1 MDSDLHNIE
10 RFIGKSGYSYK
21 RGSFE
26 SERSRLSNR
35 IDYIDGL
42 SDDDK
47 QEFLAKENAFEIKKQ
62 EEWREKEVERIKHK
76 YERLISKTRSEERRA
91 TYASRQ
97 EEEIQRVMADTS
109 GRIEYFES
117 RTLDGLFSDIN
128 ERRGLLSRRIEKR
141 KSLAEKA
148 IELHFKLGNGHE
160 EWDDDLEEYVRI
172 GGSQYQECLDWIND
186 APFGAIKRAHRRM
199 VDGMPADEIYKLA
212 ISETIRKAVNNPD
225 QADIAMHQM
234 FRDVEDGSGST
245 YKIREIM
252 RLAGKL
258 SKYSEELS
266 YSELESMSDKDTRW
280 IEDSL
285 AAFPFSDVKQFI
297 DKGLNLSLVPK
308 LSRIAEE
315 FGYELDTNQLIE
327 LSSKGIINSY
337 YYKEVEGVFTSTLRN
352 FSLDEAMTA
361 MDVNVD
367 LRILNAAKSIL
378 STQGISDFSEILDRA
393 TKIGQFSDGYEGGYE
408 EFISQYRIAINSIG
422 IEKAD
427 DLLSRGVDLDTFNM
441 TTREFRDSVGDDFNK
456 ALRLSEKISI
466 AMRRSRDLDQ
476 EETSIRILYNSDAGH
491 TESQIISLYE
501 HGITASVYEDVFVY
515 VEHDGDNPGVK
526 EKSGLE
532 FSDKVKLLQNAL
544 RDNPGSW
551 RIKEAIE
558 SFDDDMLHQ
567 LAERGADV
575 VHASRVKYLL
585 GRDEK
590 YSEFNT
596 PENVLYL
603 ASSDLKVDVFLR
615 AVGAGFSVD
624 EIKLYPFLVS
634 NLLIKERNE

>member
-26 SERSRLSNR
+26 SERSRLSKR

-76 YERLISKTRSEERRA
+76 YEKLISKTRNEERRA

-97 EEEIQRVMADTS
+97 EEEVQRVLTDTS
-109 GRIEYFES
+109 ERIKYFEG

-128 ERRGLLSRRIEKR
+128 ERRELLSRGIEKR

-148 IELHFKLGNGHE
+148 IELHFELGNGHQ

-172 GGSQYQECLDWIND
+172 GDSQYRGCLDWIND

-266 YSELESMSDKDTRW
+266 YSELESMSSKDTQW

-285 AAFPFSDVKQFI
+285 AVFPFSDVKQFI
-297 DKGLNLSLVPK
+297 DKGLNLFLVPK

-315 FGYELDTNQLIE
+315 FGYELDTNQLME
-327 LSSKGIINSY
+327 LSSKGVINSY
-337 YYKEVEGVFTSTLRN
+337 EEVEEVFTSTLRN
-352 FSLDEAMTA
+352 FSLDEVITA
-361 MDVNVD
+361 MDANVD
-367 LRILNAAKSIL
+367 LKILNAVKSIS
-378 STQGISDFSEILDRA
+378 STQEMNNFSQLLDSAKMINHLYNYDSFEEMRSVFPEDTKTAGQVIEAGQKMQDAQVGIDDLQRLKELFPEDTKTAGQAIEAGQKIRDAQVEI
-393 TKIGQFSDGYEGGYE
+393 
-408 EFISQYRIAINSIG
+408 
-422 IEKAD
+422 D
-427 DLLSRGVDLDTFNM
+427 DLLF
-441 TTREFRDSVGDDFNK
+441 F
-456 ALRLSEKISI
+456 
-466 AMRRSRDLDQ
+466 
-476 EETSIRILYNSDAGH
+476 
-491 TESQIISLYE
+491 
-501 HGITASVYEDVFVY
+501 
-515 VEHDGDNPGVK
+515 
-526 EKSGLE
+526 
-532 FSDKVKLLQNAL
+532 
-544 RDNPGSW
+544 
-551 RIKEAIE
+551 
-558 SFDDDMLHQ
+558 
-567 LAERGADV
+567 
-575 VHASRVKYLL
+575 
-585 GRDEK
+585 
-590 YSEFNT
+590 
-596 PENVLYL
+596 
-603 ASSDLKVDVFLR
+603 
-615 AVGAGFSVD
+615 
-624 EIKLYPFLVS
+624 
-634 NLLIKERNE
+634 